1 MGVEEAFELEALVHH
16 YLRRRRR
23 RAGLALRCF
32 TLYFFSSLITSF
44 LNFAYCRAF
53 LCLISMWILLFRLSR
68 PVVNIRP
75 PPLPLR

>member
-1 MGVEEAFELEALVHH
+1 MGVEEAFELEALVHR

-32 TLYFFSSLITSF
+32 TLCFFNKAITAF

-53 LCLISMWILLFRLSR
+53 LCLISMLILLFRLFR
-68 PVVNIRP
+68 PVVNMSP
-75 PPLPLR
+75 PPLSLR